1 MFKFKVIYMLLWYK
15 QTQTQKQSIKK
26 PKAHTLNMDTITRMF
41 HLKVLWLKM
50 CRQLYFS
57 MNMTNTYY

>member
-41 HLKVLWLKM
+41 HLKVL
-50 CRQLYFS
+50 
-57 MNMTNTYY
+57 